1 MTARK
6 QLWVMTLWAATELA
20 QGQTATENSGYG
32 PIVWP
37 KERQHELAGHYTG
50 TLRDHECGNM
60 TAQLALDEAHR
71 YVLTVHCTEQESPTR
86 TLRGDWW
93 IDEIAGSCLILDKSR
108 DEVKMFGF
116 RISDDANLLSLDGG
130 DCTAANER
138 NWPHTLKRTDRK

>member
-1 MTARK
+1 MKA
-6 QLWVMTLWAATELA
+6 WAPFLVIALVGLSQSAYA
-20 QGQTATENSGYG
+20 QVATENGGYG

-37 KERQHELAGHYTG
+37 KERQHELAGEYVG

-60 TAQLALDEAHR
+60 TARLTLDEAHR
-71 YVLTVHCTEQESPTR
+71 YVLTVHCTEQKPPLR

-93 IDEIAGSCLILDKSR
+93 VDEIAGSCLILDKNR

-130 DCTAANER
+130 GCTAADER
-138 NWPHTLKRTDRK
+138 DGPHRLKRT